1 MPKKKNKGGG
11 AGGVRDKEDTKSA
24 AAAAAAEIVSAGAPI
39 KAASSGFRFQDGV
52 VEDDMVK
59 DLKSLKALSA
69 PQLKAMVS
77 MSLEFLTSSDG
88 I

>member
-11 AGGVRDKEDTKSA
+11 AGGVRDKEDTKS